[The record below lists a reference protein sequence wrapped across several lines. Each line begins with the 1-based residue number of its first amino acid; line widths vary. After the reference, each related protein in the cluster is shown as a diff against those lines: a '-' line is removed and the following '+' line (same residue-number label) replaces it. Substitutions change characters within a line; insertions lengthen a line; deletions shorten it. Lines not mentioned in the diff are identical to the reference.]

1 MTMKTST
8 YRVIMALAFLLL
20 AARHYAQTAGDIATF
35 KKASGPGDVK
45 TYTTPVNSSLFSL
58 NSSGNFSLLPQST
71 FQSALISG
79 TNLRT
84 VQGTSLLGSGNI
96 NIIDDAIN
104 DGVTTAGPSQNA
116 VFDALAGK
124 AATSHTHVSADIT
137 DASAG
142 GNGAADAGKV
152 AIYGTEGQLRATTE
166 NSNAAIY
173 GSSTGNGYAGYFN
186 GASSLWPTVYVLASG
201 TGTPGLQVD
210 KSGGGEGLN
219 VSSTEKAAHFHAGFF
234 SGTPDIADFV
244 TGVSGTPKL
253 TIKFD
258 GGLEWGSTGAQTTA
272 TNLPTFGSSTKGVV
286 PASGGGTTNFLRADG
301 TWAAPSGGSLTDGD
315 KGDITVSGSGA
326 TWTIDNGVVT
336 YAKMQDVSATDKLLG
351 RSSSGAGDVE
361 EIACTAAGRNL
372 LDDADA
378 SAQRTTLG
386 LGSLAVLNDGAI
398 LSSGLTFPNGG
409 FGIRDIPNN
418 NTLTVAVNEDLTA
431 DRAIRLSVSD
441 ADRNLTLG
449 GDLTVSAAATV
460 SGTNTGDQ
468 DLSGLMVKSSNLG
481 DLANV
486 ATARTNLGLTTLAT
500 TTPGTGVSTALAVN
514 VGTAGS
520 VVTNGGALG
529 TPSSGNLANCTFPTL
544 NQSTTGSAATLT
556 TGRTFQ
562 TDLSSTSAVS
572 FNGSANVTPGVTG
585 TLPVTNGGTGA
596 TDAATARTNLGLG
609 TSATL
614 NEVVVSDASGQTTSS
629 TSYVDMTGISTTLA
643 ANTMYAVD
651 LYVLAESSNTSGGL
665 SFSLNGS
672 TSATYV
678 GIQYQGVQ
686 AAGNLVINSGNSYD
700 NTTNQ
705 PTGVPA
711 ANTVYLIKL
720 NALIFN
726 GGSTSTLTGRVR
738 RGGTSG
744 TITIRSAYM
753 KVRRT

>member
-1 MTMKTST
+1 MKTST

-20 AARHYAQTAGDIATF
+20 AARHFAQTTGDIATF

-104 DGVTTAGPSQNA
+104 DGVTVAGPSQNA

-124 AATSHTHVSADIT
+124 AAASHTHVSADIT
-137 DASAG
+137 DGSTG
-142 GNGAADAGKV
+142 FNGAADAGKV
-152 AIYGTEGQLRATTE
+152 VLFG
-166 NSNAAIY
+166 AAGNISASVTSER
-173 GSSTGNGYAGYFN
+173 GSDAFKGYASTPSGRGGYFISVNAEGVKGESDNDDGVHGTSVNLYGVHGHSVN
-186 GASSLWPTVYVLASG
+186 GSGVLALSEDAG
-201 TGTPGLQVD
+201 PPLVAKSLQAAKKVNLSEMLNVD
-210 KSGGGEGLN
+210 NEGLLVEN
-219 VSSTEKAAHFHAGFF
+219 
-234 SGTPDIADFV
+234 
-244 TGVSGTPKL
+244 
-253 TIKFD
+253 D
-258 GGLEWGSTGAQTTA
+258 GGLDWTSLTGAQTTA
-272 TNLPTFGSSTKGVV
+272 TNLPAFGSSTKGVV
-286 PASGGGTTNFLRADG
+286 PASGGGTSNFLRADG
-301 TWAAPSGGSLTDGD
+301 TWAAPTASAAWGGITGTLSSQTDLNSALSGKEPTISAGTTGQYWRGDKSWQTLDATAVGLGNVENTALSTWTGSSSLTTLGTVATGKWQADAVTVPYGGTGVTTITGIV
-315 KGDITVSGSGA
+315 KGNGTSAFSAAVAGTDYLAPTGSGSG
-326 TWTIDNGVVT
+326 
-336 YAKMQDVSATDKLLG
+336 
-351 RSSSGAGDVE
+351 
-361 EIACTAAGRNL
+361 
-372 LDDADA
+372 
-378 SAQRTTLG
+378 
-386 LGSLAVLNDGAI
+386 
-398 LSSGLTFPNGG
+398 
-409 FGIRDIPNN
+409 
-418 NTLTVAVNEDLTA
+418 LTA
-431 DRAIRLSVSD
+431 LP
-441 ADRNLTLG
+441 
-449 GDLTVSAAATV
+449 
-460 SGTNTGDQ
+460 
-468 DLSGLMVKSSNLG
+468 SN
-481 DLANV
+481 
-486 ATARTNLGLTTLAT
+486 
-500 TTPGTGVSTALAVN
+500 TALY
-514 VGTAGS
+514 
-520 VVTNGGALG
+520 
-529 TPSSGNLANCTFPTL
+529 PTL
-544 NQSTTGSAATLT
+544 NQNTTGSAATLT
-556 TGRTFQ
+556 TSRTIQ
-562 TDLSSTSAVS
+562 TDLASTSSAS
-572 FNGSANVTPGVTG
+572 FNGSANITPGVTG
-585 TLPVTNGGTGA
+585 TLPIANGGTGA

-686 AAGNLVINSGNSYD
+686 AAGNLLINSGNSYD
-700 NTTNQ
+700 NTTYQ

>member
-1 MTMKTST
+1 MKNST

-20 AARHYAQTAGDIATF
+20 AARHYAQTTGDIATF

-104 DGVTTAGPSQNA
+104 DGVTVAGPSQNA

-124 AATSHTHVSADIT
+124 AASSHTHVSADIT

-142 GNGAADAGKV
+142 GNGAADAGKLLKFDPRGGIAARTDDAFSIDPAGDFRSSGV
-152 AIYGTEGQLRATTE
+152 AKSISAV
-166 NSNAAIY
+166 
-173 GSSTGNGYAGYFN
+173 STG
-186 GASSLWPTVYVLASG
+186 
-201 TGTPGLQVD
+201 
-210 KSGGGEGLN
+210 SGGGIYAQASSGIAIAAVTGDQITIRGFNNSTTLPSLEVYNDDPTN
-219 VSSTEKAAHFHAGFF
+219 VGPIAHFHDDAGD
-234 SGTPDIADFV
+234 GMEV
-244 TGVSGTPKL
+244 L
-253 TIKFD
+253 ND
-258 GGLEWGSTGAQTTA
+258 GGLFWTSATGAQTTA
-272 TNLPTFGSSTKGVV
+272 TNLPAFGSSTKGVV
-286 PASGGGTTNFLRADG
+286 PASGGGTSNFLRADG
-301 TWAAPSGGSLTDGD
+301 TWAAPSGGGLTDGD

-431 DRAIRLSVSD
+431 DRDIRLSVSD

-468 DLSGLMVKSSNLG
+468 DLSGLMVKASNLS
-481 DLANV
+481 DVANV
-486 ATARTNLGLTTLAT
+486 ATARTNLGLSTLAT
-500 TTPGTGVSTALAVN
+500 TTPGTGVATALAVN
-514 VGTAGS
+514 VGSAGAF
-520 VVTNGGALG
+520 VTNGGALG
-529 TPSSGNLANCTFPTL
+529 TPASGNLANCTFPTL
-544 NQSTTGSAATLT
+544 NQNTTGSAATLT
-556 TGRTFQ
+556 TARDVQ
-562 TDLSSTSAVS
+562 VNLASTSSAS
-572 FNGSANVTPGVTG
+572 FDGSAGITPGVTG
-585 TLPVTNGGTGA
+585 TLAIANGGTGA
-596 TDAATARTNLGLG
+596 TTRAAAEEALTRTTESTPLG
-609 TSATL
+609 
-614 NEVVVSDASGQTTSS
+614 SDFTTSS
-629 TSYVDMTGISTTLA
+629 TSAVDVTGLSLSVASNSTYRYEVWCEWASNNTSGTVTPNVTGPAGATVTGYRQATLA
-643 ANTMYAVD
+643 ASTVTNGAIGINTV
-651 LYVLAESSNTSGGL
+651 
-665 SFSLNGS
+665 
-672 TSATYV
+672 
-678 GIQYQGVQ
+678 
-686 AAGNLVINSGNSYD
+686 AAGTANSRQFMMMHGIC
-700 NTTNQ
+700 NT
-705 PTGVPA
+705 A
-711 ANTVYLIKL
+711 
-720 NALIFN
+720 
-726 GGSTSTLTGRVR
+726 
-738 RGGTSG
+738 GTSG
-744 TITIRSAYM
+744 TLQVTLASSSGHTARIYAGATIRVT
-753 KVRRT
+753 KIQ

>member
-1 MTMKTST
+1 MKTST
-8 YRVIMALAFLLL
+8 YRVIMAAAFALL
-20 AARHYAQTAGDIATF
+20 ALRHLAQTTGDIATF

-104 DGVTTAGPSQNA
+104 DGVTVAGPSQNA

-186 GASSLWPTVYVLASG
+186 GASSLWPTVYVNGSG
-201 TGTPGLQVD
+201 TEPALQVD

-244 TGVSGTPKL
+244 TGLAGTPKL
-253 TIKFD
+253 TVKFD

-272 TNLPTFGSSTKGVV
+272 TNLPAFGSSTKGVV
-286 PASGGGTTNFLRADG
+286 PASGGGTSNFLRADG
-301 TWAAPSGGSLTDGD
+301 TWAAPTASAAWGSITGTLSSQTDLNSALSGKEPTISAGTTGQYWRGDKSWQTLNATAVGLGNVENTALSTWTGSSSLTTLGTVATGKWQADAVTVPYGGTGVTTLTGIV
-315 KGDITVSGSGA
+315 KGNGTSAFSAAVAGTDYLEPTGSGA
-326 TWTIDNGVVT
+326 
-336 YAKMQDVSATDKLLG
+336 
-351 RSSSGAGDVE
+351 
-361 EIACTAAGRNL
+361 
-372 LDDADA
+372 
-378 SAQRTTLG
+378 
-386 LGSLAVLNDGAI
+386 
-398 LSSGLTFPNGG
+398 GLTALP
-409 FGIRDIPNN
+409 
-418 NTLTVAVNEDLTA
+418 
-431 DRAIRLSVSD
+431 
-441 ADRNLTLG
+441 
-449 GDLTVSAAATV
+449 
-460 SGTNTGDQ
+460 
-468 DLSGLMVKSSNLG
+468 SN
-481 DLANV
+481 
-486 ATARTNLGLTTLAT
+486 
-500 TTPGTGVSTALAVN
+500 TALY
-514 VGTAGS
+514 
-520 VVTNGGALG
+520 
-529 TPSSGNLANCTFPTL
+529 PTL
-544 NQSTTGSAATLT
+544 NQNTTGSAATLT
-556 TGRTFQ
+556 TSRTIQ
-562 TDLSSTSAVS
+562 TDLASTSSAS
-572 FNGSANVTPGVTG
+572 FNGSANITPGVTG
-585 TLPVTNGGTGA
+585 TLPIANGGTGA

-678 GIQYQGVQ
+678 GIQYHGVQ
-686 AAGNLVINSGNSYD
+686 AAGNLFINTANSYD

>member
-1 MTMKTST
+1 MKNST

-20 AARHYAQTAGDIATF
+20 AARHFAQTTGDIATF
-35 KKASGPGDVK
+35 RKASGPGDVK
-45 TYTTPVNSSLFSL
+45 TYTTPVNSSLWSL

-71 FQSALISG
+71 FQPALVSG

-104 DGVTTAGPSQNA
+104 DGVTVAGPSQNA

-124 AATSHTHVSADIT
+124 AASSHTHVSADIT

-152 AIYGTEGQLRATTE
+152 AIYGTEGQLRGTTE
-166 NSNAAIY
+166 SSAAAIY

-186 GASSLWPTVYVLASG
+186 GASSLWPTVYVNGSG
-201 TGTPGLQVD
+201 TEPALQVD

-272 TNLPTFGSSTKGVV
+272 TNLPAFGSSTKGVV
-286 PASGGGTTNFLRADG
+286 PASGGGTSNFLRADG
-301 TWAAPSGGSLTDGD
+301 SWAAPTASVAWGGITGTLSSQTDLNSALSGKEPTISAGTTGQYWRGD
-315 KGDITVSGSGA
+315 KSWQTLDKSAVGLGSVENTALSTWAGSTNITTLGGIEAGEWRGTTVAVGFGGTGATTLTGIVKGNGTSAFTAAVAGTDYLAPTGSGA
-326 TWTIDNGVVT
+326 
-336 YAKMQDVSATDKLLG
+336 
-351 RSSSGAGDVE
+351 
-361 EIACTAAGRNL
+361 
-372 LDDADA
+372 
-378 SAQRTTLG
+378 
-386 LGSLAVLNDGAI
+386 
-398 LSSGLTFPNGG
+398 GLTALP
-409 FGIRDIPNN
+409 
-418 NTLTVAVNEDLTA
+418 
-431 DRAIRLSVSD
+431 
-441 ADRNLTLG
+441 
-449 GDLTVSAAATV
+449 
-460 SGTNTGDQ
+460 
-468 DLSGLMVKSSNLG
+468 SN
-481 DLANV
+481 
-486 ATARTNLGLTTLAT
+486 
-500 TTPGTGVSTALAVN
+500 TALY
-514 VGTAGS
+514 
-520 VVTNGGALG
+520 
-529 TPSSGNLANCTFPTL
+529 PTL

-562 TDLSSTSAVS
+562 TDLSSASAVS

-686 AAGNLVINSGNSYD
+686 AAGNLFINSGNSYD

>member
-1 MTMKTST
+1 MKTST

-20 AARHYAQTAGDIATF
+20 AARHFAQTTGDIATF

-104 DGVTTAGPSQNA
+104 DGVTVAGPSQNA

-142 GNGAADAGKV
+142 GNGVADAGKV
-152 AIYGTEGQLRATTE
+152 ALYGTEGQLRGTAVDA
-166 NSNAAIY
+166 NAAVY
-173 GSSTGNGYAGYFN
+173 GSSSGNAYGGYFTA
-186 GASSLWPTVYVLASG
+186 ASSLWPAVYINGSG
-201 TGTPGLQVD
+201 AQPALQVD

-244 TGVSGTPKL
+244 TGLAGTPKL
-253 TIKFD
+253 TVKFD

-272 TNLPTFGSSTKGVV
+272 TNLPAFGSSTKGVV
-286 PASGGGTTNFLRADG
+286 PASGGGTSNFLRADG
-301 TWAAPSGGSLTDGD
+301 TWAAPSGGGGGVTSFNGRTGVVLSAVSDYRASDVENNSATVLGTYVSDALDQLNADKIADGD
-315 KGDITVSGSGA
+315 
-326 TWTIDNGVVT
+326 
-336 YAKMQDVSATDKLLG
+336 
-351 RSSSGAGDVE
+351 
-361 EIACTAAGRNL
+361 
-372 LDDADA
+372 
-378 SAQRTTLG
+378 
-386 LGSLAVLNDGAI
+386 VLT
-398 LSSGLTFPNGG
+398 SGLQFPNGG
-409 FGIRDIPNN
+409 LLVGDIGNGQTLNITPGEN
-418 NTLTVAVNEDLTA
+418 LTV
-431 DRAIRLSVSD
+431 DRTLQINIGD
-441 ADRNLTLG
+441 ADRTLTIG
-449 GDLTVSAAATV
+449 ASASV

-468 DLSGLMVKSSNLG
+468 DLSGLVVKANNLS
-481 DLANV
+481 DLANA
-486 ATARTNLGLTTLAT
+486 ATARTNLGLTALAT
-500 TTPGTGVSTALAVN
+500 TTPGTGVATALAVN
-514 VGTAGS
+514 VGTAGAF
-520 VVTNGGALG
+520 VENGGALG

-544 NQSTTGSAATLT
+544 NQNTTGSAATLT
-556 TGRTFQ
+556 TSRTIQ
-562 TDLSSTSAVS
+562 TDLASTSSAS
-572 FNGSANVTPGVTG
+572 FNGSANITPGVTG
-585 TLPVTNGGTGA
+585 TLPIANGGTGA

-678 GIQYQGVQ
+678 GIQYHGVQ
-686 AAGNLVINSGNSYD
+686 AAGNLAINSGNSYD

>member
-1 MTMKTST
+1 MKTST
-8 YRVIMALAFLLL
+8 YRVIMAAAFALL
-20 AARHYAQTAGDIATF
+20 ALRHLAQTTGDIATF

-71 FQSALISG
+71 FQSTLVSG

-104 DGVTTAGPSQNA
+104 DGVTVAGPSQNA

-124 AATSHTHVSADIT
+124 AASSHTHVSADIT

-152 AIYGTEGQLRATTE
+152 AIYGTEGQLRGTTE
-166 NSNAAIY
+166 SSAAAIY

-186 GASSLWPTVYVLASG
+186 GASTLWPTVYVNG
-201 TGTPGLQVD
+201 TGSGTPGLQVD

-272 TNLPTFGSSTKGVV
+272 TNLPAFGSSTKGVV
-286 PASGGGTTNFLRADG
+286 PASGGGTSNFLRADG
-301 TWAAPSGGSLTDGD
+301 TWAAPTASAAWGSITGTLSSQTDLNSALSGKEPTISAGTTGQYWRGD
-315 KGDITVSGSGA
+315 KSWQTLDKSAVGLGSVENTALSTWAGSTNITTLGGIEAGEWRGTTVAVGFGGTGATTLTGIVKGNGTSAFTAAVAGTDYLAPTGSGA
-326 TWTIDNGVVT
+326 
-336 YAKMQDVSATDKLLG
+336 
-351 RSSSGAGDVE
+351 
-361 EIACTAAGRNL
+361 
-372 LDDADA
+372 
-378 SAQRTTLG
+378 
-386 LGSLAVLNDGAI
+386 
-398 LSSGLTFPNGG
+398 GLTALP
-409 FGIRDIPNN
+409 
-418 NTLTVAVNEDLTA
+418 
-431 DRAIRLSVSD
+431 
-441 ADRNLTLG
+441 
-449 GDLTVSAAATV
+449 
-460 SGTNTGDQ
+460 
-468 DLSGLMVKSSNLG
+468 SN
-481 DLANV
+481 
-486 ATARTNLGLTTLAT
+486 
-500 TTPGTGVSTALAVN
+500 TALY
-514 VGTAGS
+514 
-520 VVTNGGALG
+520 
-529 TPSSGNLANCTFPTL
+529 PTL

-585 TLPVTNGGTGA
+585 TLPIANGGTGA

-678 GIQYQGVQ
+678 GIQYHGVQ
-686 AAGNLVINSGNSYD
+686 AAGNLFINTANSYD

>member
-1 MTMKTST
+1 MKTST
-8 YRVIMALAFLLL
+8 YRVIMAAAFALL
-20 AARHYAQTAGDIATF
+20 ALRHLAQTTGDIATF

-71 FQSALISG
+71 FQSTLVSG

-84 VQGTSLLGSGNI
+84 VQGVSLLGSGNI
-96 NIIDDAIN
+96 AIIDDAIN

-124 AATSHTHVSADIT
+124 AASSHTHLSADIT

-142 GNGAADAGKV
+142 GNGVADAGKV
-152 AIYGTEGQLRATTE
+152 ALYGTEGQLRGTAVDA
-166 NSNAAIY
+166 NAAVY
-173 GSSTGNGYAGYFN
+173 GSSSGNAYGGYFT
-186 GASSLWPTVYVLASG
+186 GASSLWPAVYINGSG
-201 TGTPGLQVD
+201 SEPALQVD
-210 KSGGGEGLN
+210 KSGGGVGLD
-219 VSSTEKAAHFHAGFF
+219 VSNTEKAARFHSLRIGGA
-234 SGTPDIADFV
+234 GTPDIADFV
-244 TGVSGTPKL
+244 TGLSETVKL
-253 TIKFD
+253 TVKFD

-272 TNLPTFGSSTKGVV
+272 TNLPAFGSSTKGVV

-431 DRAIRLSVSD
+431 DRSIRLSVSD

-468 DLSGLMVKSSNLG
+468 DLSGLVVKANNLS
-481 DLANV
+481 DLANA
-486 ATARTNLGLTTLAT
+486 ATARTNLGLTALAT
-500 TTPGTGVSTALAVN
+500 TTPGTGVTTALAVN
-514 VGTAGS
+514 VGSSGAL
-520 VVTNGGALG
+520 VTNGGALG

-544 NQSTTGSAATLT
+544 NQNTTGSAATLT
-556 TGRTFQ
+556 TSRTFQ
-562 TDLSSTSAVS
+562 TDLASTSAVS
-572 FNGSANVTPGVTG
+572 FNGSANITPGVTG
-585 TLPVTNGGTGA
+585 TLPIGNGGTGA
-596 TDAATARTNLGLG
+596 ATREAAEEALTRTTESTPLASDFTTSN
-609 TSATL
+609 TSATDVTGL
-614 NEVVVSDASGQTTSS
+614 SVAVAANSTYRYEVWCEWASNNTSG
-629 TSYVDMTGISTTLA
+629 TLTPNVTAPAGATVTGYRQATLA
-643 ANTMYAVD
+643 ASTVTNGAIGINTA
-651 LYVLAESSNTSGGL
+651 
-665 SFSLNGS
+665 
-672 TSATYV
+672 
-678 GIQYQGVQ
+678 
-686 AAGNLVINSGNSYD
+686 AAGTANSRQFMVIHGIC
-700 NTTNQ
+700 NT
-705 PTGVPA
+705 A
-711 ANTVYLIKL
+711 
-720 NALIFN
+720 
-726 GGSTSTLTGRVR
+726 
-738 RGGTSG
+738 GTSG
-744 TITIRSAYM
+744 TLQVTLASSSGHTARIYAGGSIRAT
-753 KVRRT
+753 KIQ

>member
-1 MTMKTST
+1 MKNST

-20 AARHYAQTAGDIATF
+20 AARHFAQTTGDIATF

-71 FQSALISG
+71 FQPALVSG

-104 DGVTTAGPSQNA
+104 DGVTVAGPSQNA

-142 GNGAADAGKV
+142 GNGVADAGKV
-152 AIYGTEGQLRATTE
+152 ALYGTEGQLRGTAVDA
-166 NSNAAIY
+166 NAAVY
-173 GSSTGNGYAGYFN
+173 GSSSGNAYGGYFTA
-186 GASSLWPTVYVLASG
+186 ASSLWPAVYINGSG
-201 TGTPGLQVD
+201 AQPALQVD

-272 TNLPTFGSSTKGVV
+272 TNLPAFGSSTKGVV
-286 PASGGGTTNFLRADG
+286 PASGGGTSNFLRADG
-301 TWAAPSGGSLTDGD
+301 SWAAPTASVAWGGITGTLSSQTDLNSALSGKEPTISAGTTGQYWRGD
-315 KGDITVSGSGA
+315 KSWQTLDKSAVGLGSVENTALSTWAGSTNITTLGGIEAGEWRGTTVAVGFGGTGATTLTGIVKGNGTSAFTAAVAGTDYLAPTGSGA
-326 TWTIDNGVVT
+326 
-336 YAKMQDVSATDKLLG
+336 
-351 RSSSGAGDVE
+351 
-361 EIACTAAGRNL
+361 
-372 LDDADA
+372 
-378 SAQRTTLG
+378 
-386 LGSLAVLNDGAI
+386 
-398 LSSGLTFPNGG
+398 GLTALP
-409 FGIRDIPNN
+409 
-418 NTLTVAVNEDLTA
+418 
-431 DRAIRLSVSD
+431 
-441 ADRNLTLG
+441 
-449 GDLTVSAAATV
+449 
-460 SGTNTGDQ
+460 
-468 DLSGLMVKSSNLG
+468 SN
-481 DLANV
+481 
-486 ATARTNLGLTTLAT
+486 
-500 TTPGTGVSTALAVN
+500 TALY
-514 VGTAGS
+514 
-520 VVTNGGALG
+520 
-529 TPSSGNLANCTFPTL
+529 PTL

-678 GIQYQGVQ
+678 GIQYHGVQ
-686 AAGNLVINSGNSYD
+686 AAGNLFINTANSYD

>member
-1 MTMKTST
+1 MKTST
-8 YRVIMALAFLLL
+8 YRVIMAAAFALL
-20 AARHYAQTAGDIATF
+20 ALRHLAQTTGDIATF

-45 TYTTPVNSSLFSL
+45 TYTTPVNSSLYSL

-96 NIIDDAIN
+96 AIIDDAIN
-104 DGVTTAGPSQNA
+104 DGVTVAGPSQNA

-124 AATSHTHVSADIT
+124 AALSHTHLSADIT

-142 GNGAADAGKV
+142 GNGVADAGKV
-152 AIYGTEGQLRATTE
+152 ALYGTEGQLRGTAVDA
-166 NSNAAIY
+166 NAAVY
-173 GSSTGNGYAGYFN
+173 GSSSGNAYGGFFT
-186 GASSLWPTVYVLASG
+186 GASSLWPAVYING
-201 TGTPGLQVD
+201 TGAQPALQVD
-210 KSGGGEGLN
+210 RSGGGVGLD
-219 VSSTEKAAHFHAGFF
+219 VSSTNKAARFHALSFG

-244 TGVSGTPKL
+244 TGLSETVKL
-253 TIKFD
+253 TVKFD

-272 TNLPTFGSSTKGVV
+272 TNLPAFGSSTKGVV
-286 PASGGGTTNFLRADG
+286 PASGGGTSNFLRADG
-301 TWAAPSGGSLTDGD
+301 SWAAPTASAAWGSITGTLSSQTDLNSALSGKEPTISAGTTGQYWRGD
-315 KGDITVSGSGA
+315 KSWQTLDKSAVGLGSVENTALSTWAGSTNITTLGGIEAGEWRGTTVAVGFGGTGATTLTGIVKGNGTSAFTAAVAGTDYLAPTGSGA
-326 TWTIDNGVVT
+326 
-336 YAKMQDVSATDKLLG
+336 
-351 RSSSGAGDVE
+351 
-361 EIACTAAGRNL
+361 
-372 LDDADA
+372 
-378 SAQRTTLG
+378 
-386 LGSLAVLNDGAI
+386 
-398 LSSGLTFPNGG
+398 GLTALP
-409 FGIRDIPNN
+409 
-418 NTLTVAVNEDLTA
+418 
-431 DRAIRLSVSD
+431 
-441 ADRNLTLG
+441 
-449 GDLTVSAAATV
+449 
-460 SGTNTGDQ
+460 
-468 DLSGLMVKSSNLG
+468 SN
-481 DLANV
+481 
-486 ATARTNLGLTTLAT
+486 
-500 TTPGTGVSTALAVN
+500 TALY
-514 VGTAGS
+514 
-520 VVTNGGALG
+520 
-529 TPSSGNLANCTFPTL
+529 PTL
-544 NQSTTGSAATLT
+544 NQNTTGSAATLT
-556 TGRTFQ
+556 TSRTFQ
-562 TDLSSTSAVS
+562 TDLASTSAVS
-572 FNGSANVTPGVTG
+572 FNGSANITPGVTG
-585 TLPVTNGGTGA
+585 TLPIANGGTGA

-614 NEVVVSDASGQTTSS
+614 NEVVVSDASGQTTSG

-678 GIQYQGVQ
+678 GIQYHGVQ
-686 AAGNLVINSGNSYD
+686 ASGNLFISSGNSYD

-720 NALIFN
+720 TALIFN